1 MADPYV
7 VLGIARDA
15 TDEVIRQAYL
25 AAVQRCPAERDP
37 EGFRSIQAAY
47 ERLRTERGRREY
59 ALFDTEPPEPAD
71 LLMRLMRGA
80 RPARPGRDL
89 FRELLRSGGRGRRGR
104 G

>member
-7 VLGIARDA
+7 VLGVARDA
-15 TDEVIRQAYL
+15 TDEVIRQVYL

-59 ALFDTEPPEPAD
+59 ALFDTEPPD

-80 RPARPGRDL
+80 RPARPGVAHQ
-89 FRELLRSGGRGRRGR
+89 RGCGL
-104 G
+104 